1 MTNGP
6 EALERSGASG
16 PSTYGPQRYAEGLR
30 NSCLRRSTSRSTR
43 YYNVITGKRL
53 LPAALACT
61 YAKTPFSAFPLVT
74 GSLGTSYRVPPAGFE
89 PAHTAPEAVA
99 LSPELRGRVGR
110 GDRGDG

>member
-1 MTNGP
+1 PPARPRMVHSAT
-6 EALERSGASG
+6 
-16 PSTYGPQRYAEGLR
+16 LR
-30 NSCLRRSTSRSTR
+30 AFGTRVDLRRSPSRSTR

-53 LPAALACT
+53 LPAAHACT
-61 YAKTPFSAFPLVT
+61 YAKTPTAAFPLVT
-74 GSLGTSYRVPPAGFE
+74 GSLGTSCKVPPAGFE